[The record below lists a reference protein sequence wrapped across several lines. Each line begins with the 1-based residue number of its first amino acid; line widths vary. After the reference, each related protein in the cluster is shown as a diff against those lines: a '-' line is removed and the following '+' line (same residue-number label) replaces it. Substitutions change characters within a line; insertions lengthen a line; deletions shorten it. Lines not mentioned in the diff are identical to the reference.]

1 MSFDYKKP
9 NIKKDMFKGN
19 FGLEKESLRVTPKG
33 YLAHTKHPFRDNPNM
48 ERDFCENQ
56 TEIIT
61 DVSDS
66 VEGAWKQLA
75 VLQKEA
81 VIIFNEKTRKT
92 AEATIEYFI

>member
-1 MSFDYKKP
+1 
-9 NIKKDMFKGN
+9 
-19 FGLEKESLRVTPKG
+19 
-33 YLAHTKHPFRDNPNM
+33 M